1 MAHVPKLSATLSLGG
16 EWWGEQRNSE
26 IQKQYL
32 PKRCYCLL
40 LERCCWV
47 RQLQLNSLLIARNS
61 AQGQP
66 QSPTRRAASEP
77 AQWKQLEQG
86 HQGEQGEEGQKGE
99 HGHQWEQGEEGQK
112 GEQGHRGR
120 PPLGI
125 PARSQRNKSIAR
137 LGRSQRN
144 EFLSVL
150 RSTRRF
156 ENHTIC
162 YPRRAPAP
170 GPSLKSVSM
179 QPRTVHKISVP

>member
-1 MAHVPKLSATLSLGG
+1 MAPVPKLSGALSLRV
-16 EWWGEQRNSE
+16 EWREEQRNSE

-77 AQWKQLEQG
+77 AQWKQWKQWE
-86 HQGEQGEEGQKGE
+86 QGEQGEEGQKGE
-99 HGHQWEQGEEGQK
+99 HDHQWEQGEEGQQ
-112 GEQGHRGR
+112 GEQHQGQ

-137 LGRSQRN
+137 LGRSQ
-144 EFLSVL
+144 
-150 RSTRRF
+150 
-156 ENHTIC
+156 
-162 YPRRAPAP
+162 
-170 GPSLKSVSM
+170 
-179 QPRTVHKISVP
+179 